1 MYDSSIEV
9 PVVPSMSAESGGE
22 PGPCVVAQVA
32 QKLEDH
38 VLDLGSSCRPG
49 PFSPL
54 HIAAVRDDAVL
65 AKKILADCEPAAIPP
80 LLRED
85 ESCTGSCALT
95 VAAEY
100 GSLAFLREVVQ
111 HVGDLASVLLPVYQS
126 NMLGGAA
133 RNGHADVVDLLLSSF
148 KRNRQNGDLDFKH
161 NDQIAVS
168 PFKHALSAALLSGH
182 GHIAQKILRHAA
194 PWPEADE
201 ASLLAA
207 KNCDIQTLEGLA
219 EAVTDFGKTRGANVA
234 LVLAAISGCDEAAK
248 VLLGAGVNPNNGH
261 SVAFHF
267 PALADPHGLCHVC
280 DFLPGGR
287 HRSDRPGVCDFLP
300 SGIIEAFQKR
310 GMVAYAG
317 ALAAGHGKIMKM
329 LDDNGAAP
337 HAAYSV
343 LFAAIAVKNSSVAR
357 QCLRTFGMLLA
368 PQAMGQIYA
377 EGLLFSLLAGNSEM
391 VRFFMTL
398 EFEMDGKSGPLL
410 SSCQRLKELF
420 EWIEPETSTNDDRPI
435 TVRQT
440 VLGEYSVFLPEMT
453 PLMFAIGIGNADLA
467 ATLIEGGANV
477 SIAIPGVGD
486 ALCMLCDLHMKNPQI
501 AFDRRK
507 DPATPRERT
516 FTGQPWW
523 KEWIFDDD
531 TGLWIDNPDFNRNW
545 RDNDEDC
552 RDRAE
557 SAAQNAAHLWGH
569 FLEVRRS
576 FSEAEV
582 QRSFQRLCGLLLKNG
597 VDAHKKHIGLSSS
610 IFGSVCSR
618 MADEIC
624 GVRGRNGVS
633 GIGAC
638 YIFRTFL
645 ESGVLISVAN
655 LDFVIP
661 AFFSLTEFSEFLLAV
676 KNRPDAVS
684 ILLRIWIGDYGGPVR
699 LGERE
704 VKQIGD
710 LLRVLWQHPEL
721 KDFDINS
728 KVQGEAGAVGDTP
741 RRVPG
746 EGVAAAVRRDGIIA
760 AFLENYA
767 GLLAMLQRGAKFP
780 PMDMEGLQLGDV
792 AADAQNV
799 HTTYHQRHL
808 AGHVEEARATIG
820 RPLTP
825 LDQEHFFMHLEEL
838 SDENIE
844 RIRADVANARGRR
857 LPEIRVALVV
867 SARRV
872 FGIVAGEAGA
882 MIGGG
887 DAMALVF
894 RRLEHDARAH
904 GEDMES
910 YVVGP
915 IAQGNGSVFFQCSG
929 GFHFRR
935 GSWSMILQICR

>member
-1 MYDSSIEV
+1 M
-9 PVVPSMSAESGGE
+9 
-22 PGPCVVAQVA
+22 PGSCVVAQVA
-32 QKLEDH
+32 QKLEFDD
-38 VLDLGSSCRPG
+38 VLGSDSEVRPR
-49 PFSPL
+49 PLSPL
-54 HIAAVRDDAVL
+54 RIAAARDDAAA
-65 AKKILADCEPAAIPP
+65 AKKILAGCEPAAIRP

-85 ESCTGSCALT
+85 DACTGTGCVLA

-100 GSLAFLREVVQ
+100 GSVVFLREVVQ
-111 HVGDLASVLLPVYQS
+111 HVGDLASVLPPMYWGGV
-126 NMLGGAA
+126 LGRAA

-148 KRNRQNGDLDFKH
+148 KRNWNWWQEHREGDFKREL
-161 NDQIAVS
+161 IAVG
-168 PFKHALSAALLSGH
+168 PFKHALSEALHFGH
-182 GHIAQKILRHAA
+182 VHIAQKILRHAA

-201 ASLLAA
+201 ATLLAA
-207 KNCDIQTLEGLA
+207 KNHDIQTLQVLA
-219 EAVTDFGKTRGANVA
+219 ETVTDFEKTTGAGDA
-234 LVLAAISGCDEAAK
+234 LILVAISGCEEAAK
-248 VLLGAGVNPNNGH
+248 VLLGAGVDPNRSSSMTH
-261 SVAFHF
+261 DMPSAM
-267 PALADPHGLCHVC
+267 ADPHGLCHVC

-287 HRSDRPGVCDFLP
+287 GHCSHRLGPGVCDFLP
-300 SGIIEAFQKR
+300 KGIIDALRGR

-317 ALAAGHGKIMKM
+317 ALAAGHGQIMKI
-329 LDDNGAAP
+329 LDDNGAVP
-337 HAAYSV
+337 QAAYSV

-357 QCLRTFGMLLA
+357 KCLKTFGMLLN

-377 EGLLFSLLAGNSEM
+377 EGLLFALLAGNSEM
-391 VRFFMTL
+391 VRFFMAL

-610 IFGSVCSR
+610 IFGSVCPR
-618 MADEIC
+618 TRAC
-624 GVRGRNGVS
+624 L
-633 GIGAC
+633 GAC
-638 YIFRTFL
+638 YILRTFL
-645 ESGVLISVAN
+645 ESGVLISIAN
-655 LDFVIP
+655 LDEVVP
-661 AFFSLTEFSEFLLAV
+661 AFFFSLTEFSEYLLAV

-825 LDQEHFFMHLEEL
+825 LDLEDFLTRLEQL
-838 SDENIE
+838 SDETIE
-844 RIRADVANARGRR
+844 RMGADVPNAVGRR
-857 LPEIRVALVV
+857 LPEVRAALVV

-887 DAMALVF
+887 EAMALVF

-910 YVVGP
+910 YVVTP
-915 IAQGNGSVFFQCSG
+915 IAQGRRFFFSAAFLGRFGRRLFLKIVSSG
-929 GFHFRR
+929 GN
-935 GSWSMILQICR
+935 MIVHSIV